1 MFNGHEAIALI
12 KKTLEAG
19 GVVVINRNVFEG
31 VKHSE
36 DFFVDAKGH
45 ARRRHGNKV
54 ISLAFANIRTAYR
67 KAA

>member
-1 MFNGHEAIALI
+1 MFNGTEAVALI

-19 GVVVINRNVFEG
+19 GVVVINRSIFEG
-31 VKHSE
+31 AKHAE
-36 DFFVDAKGH
+36 DFFVDSKGH
-45 ARRRHGNKV
+45 ASRRYGNKV